1 MGIFAVFA
9 RLIKFFGSTAFT
21 ILKLPYQIIS
31 KSFGPFVAFFLYI
44 PMMLIVFGVFIKLFE
59 QEVVDKSPWNSM
71 TLFHTL
77 PYEERQELIDMT
89 EMASFVY
96 LDANAW
102 GNDLTRL
109 QDKGYFL
116 LEKPNLNDEGLTY
129 ALMAKANRSLN
140 SPYPGNLEITN
151 TVYILFRGSMTLAD
165 ALDDGQMI
173 ISDEQLEHMGRFI
186 VALRVTRELLG
197 KYPKHQFILVGH
209 SLGGATVQYVLRHLR
224 HISSSRLKGY
234 TVNPIGLPGKIG
246 IIHEERLV
254 DIVHEADIA
263 QTIMLDSRL
272 VGSGILVRG
281 HFTKQSDGTWTPDFS
296 LLSAASQHSVNKTL
310 KNMIAQH
317 TGTYTPPSNN
327 QITQPNPGGIKAP
340 VKTNFREAFGDTL

>member
-21 ILKLPYQIIS
+21 LLKLPYQIIS
-31 KSFGPFVAFFLYI
+31 KIFGPFVAFFLYI

-77 PYEERQELIDMT
+77 PYKERQELIYMT

-96 LDANAW
+96 LDTNAW
-102 GNDLTRL
+102 GNDLIRL

-116 LEKPNLNDEGLTY
+116 LEKPNLNDGGLTY
-129 ALMAKANRSLN
+129 ALMARANSSLN
-140 SPYPGNLEITN
+140 SPNPGNLEIEN

-173 ISDEQLEHMGRFI
+173 FSDEKLEHMGRFT

-197 KYPKHQFILVGH
+197 KYPKHHFVLVGH
-209 SLGGATVQYVLRHLR
+209 SLGGATVQYVLR

-246 IIHEERLV
+246 IIPEKRLV

-272 VGSGILVRG
+272 VGRGILVRG
-281 HFTKQSDGTWTPDFS
+281 HFTRQSDDTWTPDFS

-317 TGTYTPPSNN
+317 TGTYAPPSNN
-327 QITQPNPGGIKAP
+327 QIAQPKPGGIKAP

>member
-1 MGIFAVFA
+1 
-9 RLIKFFGSTAFT
+9 
-21 ILKLPYQIIS
+21 
-31 KSFGPFVAFFLYI
+31 
-44 PMMLIVFGVFIKLFE
+44 MMLIVFGVFIKLFE

-77 PYEERQELIDMT
+77 PYKERQELIDMT

-96 LDANAW
+96 LDTNAW
-102 GNDLTRL
+102 GNDLIRL

-116 LEKPNLNDEGLTY
+116 LEKPNLNDGGLTY
-129 ALMAKANRSLN
+129 ALMARANRSLN
-140 SPYPGNLEITN
+140 SPNPGNLEIEN

-173 ISDEQLEHMGRFI
+173 FSDEKLEHMGRFT

-197 KYPKHQFILVGH
+197 KYPKHHFVLVGQ
-209 SLGGATVQYVLRHLR
+209 SLGGATVQYVLR

-246 IIHEERLV
+246 IIPEKRLV

-272 VGSGILVRG
+272 VGRGILVRG
-281 HFTKQSDGTWTPDFS
+281 HFTRQSDDTWTPDFS

-317 TGTYTPPSNN
+317 TGTYAPPSNN
-327 QITQPNPGGIKAP
+327 QIAQPKPGGIKAP
-340 VKTNFREAFGDTL
+340 VKTNFREAFSDTL

>member
-21 ILKLPYQIIS
+21 LLKLPYQIIS
-31 KSFGPFVAFFLYI
+31 KIFGPFVAFFLYI

-77 PYEERQELIDMT
+77 PYKERQELIDMT

-96 LDANAW
+96 LDTNAW
-102 GNDLTRL
+102 GNDLIRL

-116 LEKPNLNDEGLTY
+116 LEKPTLNDGGLTY
-129 ALMAKANRSLN
+129 ALMARANSSLN
-140 SPYPGNLEITN
+140 SPNPGNPEIEN

-173 ISDEQLEHMGRFI
+173 FSDEKLEHMGRFT

-197 KYPKHQFILVGH
+197 KYPKHHFVLVGH
-209 SLGGATVQYVLRHLR
+209 SLGGATVQYVLR

-246 IIHEERLV
+246 IIPEKRLV

-272 VGSGILVRG
+272 VGRGILVRG
-281 HFTKQSDGTWTPDFS
+281 HFTRQSDDTWTPDFS

-317 TGTYTPPSNN
+317 TGTYAPPSHN
-327 QITQPNPGGIKAP
+327 QIAQPKPGGIKAP

>member
-21 ILKLPYQIIS
+21 LLKLPYQIIS
-31 KSFGPFVAFFLYI
+31 KIFGPFVAFFLYI

-77 PYEERQELIDMT
+77 PYKERQELIDMT

-96 LDANAW
+96 LDTNAW
-102 GNDLTRL
+102 GNDLIRL

-116 LEKPNLNDEGLTY
+116 LGKPNLNDGGLTY
-129 ALMAKANRSLN
+129 ALMARANRSLN
-140 SPYPGNLEITN
+140 SPNPGNLEIEN

-173 ISDEQLEHMGRFI
+173 FSDEKLEHMGRFT

-197 KYPKHQFILVGH
+197 KYPKHHFVLVGH
-209 SLGGATVQYVLRHLR
+209 SLGGATFQYVLR

-246 IIHEERLV
+246 IIPEKRLV

-272 VGSGILVRG
+272 VGRGILVRG
-281 HFTKQSDGTWTPDFS
+281 HFTRQSDDTWTPDFS

-317 TGTYTPPSNN
+317 TGTYAPPSNN
-327 QITQPNPGGIKAP
+327 QIAQPKPGGIKAP
-340 VKTNFREAFGDTL
+340 VKTNFREAFSDTL

>member
-1 MGIFAVFA
+1 
-9 RLIKFFGSTAFT
+9 
-21 ILKLPYQIIS
+21 
-31 KSFGPFVAFFLYI
+31 
-44 PMMLIVFGVFIKLFE
+44 
-59 QEVVDKSPWNSM
+59 
-71 TLFHTL
+71 
-77 PYEERQELIDMT
+77 
-89 EMASFVY
+89 
-96 LDANAW
+96 
-102 GNDLTRL
+102 
-109 QDKGYFL
+109 
-116 LEKPNLNDEGLTY
+116 
-129 ALMAKANRSLN
+129 
-140 SPYPGNLEITN
+140 
-151 TVYILFRGSMTLAD
+151 
-165 ALDDGQMI
+165 
-173 ISDEQLEHMGRFI
+173 MGRFT

-197 KYPKHQFILVGH
+197 KYPKHHFVLVGH
-209 SLGGATVQYVLRHLR
+209 SLGGATVQYVLR

-246 IIHEERLV
+246 IIPEKRLV

-272 VGSGILVRG
+272 VGRGILVRG

-327 QITQPNPGGIKAP
+327 QITQPKPGGIKAP

>member
-1 MGIFAVFA
+1 MGIFAVFT

-21 ILKLPYQIIS
+21 LLKLPYQIIS
-31 KSFGPFVAFFLYI
+31 KIFGPFVAFFLYI

-77 PYEERQELIDMT
+77 PYKERQELIDMT

-96 LDANAW
+96 LDTNAW
-102 GNDLTRL
+102 GNDLIRL

-116 LEKPNLNDEGLTY
+116 LEKPNLNDGGLTY
-129 ALMAKANRSLN
+129 ALMARANRSLN
-140 SPYPGNLEITN
+140 SPNPGNLEIEN

-173 ISDEQLEHMGRFI
+173 FSEEKLEHMGRFT

-197 KYPKHQFILVGH
+197 KYPKHHFVLVGH
-209 SLGGATVQYVLRHLR
+209 SLGGATVQYVLR

-246 IIHEERLV
+246 IIPEKRLV

-272 VGSGILVRG
+272 VGRGILVRC
-281 HFTKQSDGTWTPDFS
+281 HFTRQSDDTWTPDFS

-317 TGTYTPPSNN
+317 TGTYAPPSNN
-327 QITQPNPGGIKAP
+327 QIAQPKPGGIKAP
-340 VKTNFREAFGDTL
+340 VKTNFREAFSDTL

>member
-1 MGIFAVFA
+1 MGIFAVFT

-21 ILKLPYQIIS
+21 LLKLPYQIIS
-31 KSFGPFVAFFLYI
+31 KIFGPFVAFFLYI

-77 PYEERQELIDMT
+77 PYKERQELIDMT

-96 LDANAW
+96 LDTNAW
-102 GNDLTRL
+102 GNDLIRL

-116 LEKPNLNDEGLTY
+116 LEKPNLNDGGLTY
-129 ALMAKANRSLN
+129 ALMARANRSLN
-140 SPYPGNLEITN
+140 SPNPGNLEIEN

-173 ISDEQLEHMGRFI
+173 FSDEKLEHMGRFT

-197 KYPKHQFILVGH
+197 KYPKHHFVLVGH
-209 SLGGATVQYVLRHLR
+209 SLGGATVQYVLR

-246 IIHEERLV
+246 IIPEKRLV

-272 VGSGILVRG
+272 VGRGILVRG
-281 HFTKQSDGTWTPDFS
+281 HFTRQSDDTWTPDFS

-310 KNMIAQH
+310 KNMLAQH
-317 TGTYTPPSNN
+317 TGPHAPPANN
-327 QITQPNPGGIKAP
+327 QLAQPKPGGLKAP
-340 VKTNFREAFGDTL
+340 VKTNFREAFSDTL

>member
-1 MGIFAVFA
+1 MGIFAVFT

-21 ILKLPYQIIS
+21 LLKLPYQIIS
-31 KSFGPFVAFFLYI
+31 KIFGPFVAFFLYI

-77 PYEERQELIDMT
+77 PYKERQELIDMT

-96 LDANAW
+96 LDTNAW
-102 GNDLTRL
+102 GNDLIRL

-116 LEKPNLNDEGLTY
+116 LEKPNLNDGGLTY
-129 ALMAKANRSLN
+129 ALMARANSSLN
-140 SPYPGNLEITN
+140 SPNPGNLEIEN

-173 ISDEQLEHMGRFI
+173 FSDEKLEHMGRFT

-197 KYPKHQFILVGH
+197 KYPKHHFVLVGH
-209 SLGGATVQYVLRHLR
+209 SLGGATVQYVLR

-246 IIHEERLV
+246 IIPEKRLV

-272 VGSGILVRG
+272 VGRGILVRG
-281 HFTKQSDGTWTPDFS
+281 HFTRQSDDTWTPDFS

-317 TGTYTPPSNN
+317 TGTYAPPSNN
-327 QITQPNPGGIKAP
+327 QIAQPKPGGIKAP
-340 VKTNFREAFGDTL
+340 VKTNFREAFSDTL

>member
-1 MGIFAVFA
+1 MGIFAVFT

-21 ILKLPYQIIS
+21 LLKLPYQIIS
-31 KSFGPFVAFFLYI
+31 KIFGPFVAFFLYI

-77 PYEERQELIDMT
+77 PYKERQELIDMT

-96 LDANAW
+96 LDTNAW
-102 GNDLTRL
+102 GNDLIRL

-116 LEKPNLNDEGLTY
+116 LEKPNLNDGGLTY
-129 ALMAKANRSLN
+129 ALMARANRSLN
-140 SPYPGNLEITN
+140 SPNPGNLEIEN

-173 ISDEQLEHMGRFI
+173 FSDEKLEHMGRFT

-197 KYPKHQFILVGH
+197 KYPKHHFVLVGH
-209 SLGGATVQYVLRHLR
+209 SLGGATVQYVLR

-246 IIHEERLV
+246 IIPEKRLV

-272 VGSGILVRG
+272 VGRGILVRG
-281 HFTKQSDGTWTPDFS
+281 HFTRQSDDTWTPDFS

-317 TGTYTPPSNN
+317 TGTYAPPSNN
-327 QITQPNPGGIKAP
+327 QIAQP
-340 VKTNFREAFGDTL
+340 KTGRNQGSCENKF

>member
-1 MGIFAVFA
+1 
-9 RLIKFFGSTAFT
+9 
-21 ILKLPYQIIS
+21 
-31 KSFGPFVAFFLYI
+31 
-44 PMMLIVFGVFIKLFE
+44 MMLIVFGVFIKLFE

-77 PYEERQELIDMT
+77 PYKERQELIDMT

-96 LDANAW
+96 LDTNAW
-102 GNDLTRL
+102 GNDLIRL

-116 LEKPNLNDEGLTY
+116 LEKPNLNDGGLTY
-129 ALMAKANRSLN
+129 ALMARANRSLN
-140 SPYPGNLEITN
+140 SPNPGNLEIEN

-173 ISDEQLEHMGRFI
+173 FSDEKLEHMGRFT

-197 KYPKHQFILVGH
+197 KYPKHHFVLVGH
-209 SLGGATVQYVLRHLR
+209 SLGGATVQYVLR

-246 IIHEERLV
+246 IIPEKRLV

-272 VGSGILVRG
+272 VGRGILVRG
-281 HFTKQSDGTWTPDFS
+281 HFTRQSDDTWTLDFS

-317 TGTYTPPSNN
+317 TGTYAPPSNN
-327 QITQPNPGGIKAP
+327 QIAQPKPGGIKAP
-340 VKTNFREAFGDTL
+340 VKTNFREAFSDTL

>member
-1 MGIFAVFA
+1 MGIFAVFT

-21 ILKLPYQIIS
+21 LLKLPYQIIS
-31 KSFGPFVAFFLYI
+31 KIFGPFVAFFLYF

-77 PYEERQELIDMT
+77 PYKERQELIDMT

-96 LDANAW
+96 LDTNAW
-102 GNDLTRL
+102 GNDLIRL

-116 LEKPNLNDEGLTY
+116 LEKPNLNDGGLTY
-129 ALMAKANRSLN
+129 ALMARANRSLN
-140 SPYPGNLEITN
+140 SPNPGNLEIEN

-173 ISDEQLEHMGRFI
+173 FSDEKLEHMGRFT

-197 KYPKHQFILVGH
+197 KYPKHHFVLVGH
-209 SLGGATVQYVLRHLR
+209 SLGGATVQYVLR

-246 IIHEERLV
+246 IIPEKRLV

-272 VGSGILVRG
+272 VGRGILVRG
-281 HFTKQSDGTWTPDFS
+281 HFTRQSDDTWTPDFS

-317 TGTYTPPSNN
+317 TGTYAPPSNN
-327 QITQPNPGGIKAP
+327 QIAQPKPGGIKAP
-340 VKTNFREAFGDTL
+340 VKTNFREAFSDTL

>member
-1 MGIFAVFA
+1 MGIFAVFT

-21 ILKLPYQIIS
+21 LLKLPYQIIS
-31 KSFGPFVAFFLYI
+31 KIFGPFVAFFLYI

-77 PYEERQELIDMT
+77 PYKERQELIDMT

-96 LDANAW
+96 LDTNAW
-102 GNDLTRL
+102 GNDLIRL

-116 LEKPNLNDEGLTY
+116 LEKPNLNDGGLTY
-129 ALMAKANRSLN
+129 ALMARANRSLN
-140 SPYPGNLEITN
+140 SPNPGNLEIEN

-173 ISDEQLEHMGRFI
+173 FSDEKLEHMGRFT

-197 KYPKHQFILVGH
+197 KYPKHHFVLVGH
-209 SLGGATVQYVLRHLR
+209 SLGGATVQYVLR

-246 IIHEERLV
+246 IIPEKRLV
-254 DIVHEADIA
+254 GIVHEADIA

-272 VGSGILVRG
+272 VGRGILVRG
-281 HFTKQSDGTWTPDFS
+281 HFTRQSDDTWTPDFS

-317 TGTYTPPSNN
+317 TGTYAPPSNN
-327 QITQPNPGGIKAP
+327 QIAQPKPGGIKAP
-340 VKTNFREAFGDTL
+340 VKTNFREAFSDTL

>member
-1 MGIFAVFA
+1 M
-9 RLIKFFGSTAFT
+9 
-21 ILKLPYQIIS
+21 
-31 KSFGPFVAFFLYI
+31 
-44 PMMLIVFGVFIKLFE
+44 
-59 QEVVDKSPWNSM
+59 
-71 TLFHTL
+71 
-77 PYEERQELIDMT
+77 
-89 EMASFVY
+89 
-96 LDANAW
+96 
-102 GNDLTRL
+102 
-109 QDKGYFL
+109 
-116 LEKPNLNDEGLTY
+116 EGLTY
-129 ALMAKANRSLN
+129 ALMARANSSLN
-140 SPYPGNLEITN
+140 SPNPGNLEIEN

-173 ISDEQLEHMGRFI
+173 FSDEKLEHMGRFT

-197 KYPKHQFILVGH
+197 KYPKHHFVLVGH
-209 SLGGATVQYVLRHLR
+209 SLGGATVQYVLR

-246 IIHEERLV
+246 IIPEKRLV

-272 VGSGILVRG
+272 VGRGILVRG
-281 HFTKQSDGTWTPDFS
+281 HFTRQSDDTWTPDFS

-317 TGTYTPPSNN
+317 TGTYAPPSNN
-327 QITQPNPGGIKAP
+327 QIAQPKPGGIKAP

>member
-21 ILKLPYQIIS
+21 LLKLPYQIIS
-31 KSFGPFVAFFLYI
+31 KIFGPFVAFFLYI

-77 PYEERQELIDMT
+77 PYKERQELIDMT

-96 LDANAW
+96 LDTNAW
-102 GNDLTRL
+102 GNDLIRL

-116 LEKPNLNDEGLTY
+116 LEKPNLNDGGLTY
-129 ALMAKANRSLN
+129 ALNSSLN
-140 SPYPGNLEITN
+140 SPNPGNLEIEN

-173 ISDEQLEHMGRFI
+173 FSDEKLEHMGRFT

-197 KYPKHQFILVGH
+197 KYPKHHFVLVGH
-209 SLGGATVQYVLRHLR
+209 SLGGATVQYVLR

-246 IIHEERLV
+246 IIPEKRLV

-272 VGSGILVRG
+272 VGRGILVRG
-281 HFTKQSDGTWTPDFS
+281 HFTRQSDDTWTPDFS

-317 TGTYTPPSNN
+317 TGTYAPPSNN
-327 QITQPNPGGIKAP
+327 QIAQPKPGGIKAP

>member
-1 MGIFAVFA
+1 
-9 RLIKFFGSTAFT
+9 
-21 ILKLPYQIIS
+21 
-31 KSFGPFVAFFLYI
+31 
-44 PMMLIVFGVFIKLFE
+44 MMLIVFGVFIKLFE

-77 PYEERQELIDMT
+77 PYKERQELIDMT

-96 LDANAW
+96 LDTNAW
-102 GNDLTRL
+102 GNDLIRL

-116 LEKPNLNDEGLTY
+116 LEKPNLNDGGLTY
-129 ALMAKANRSLN
+129 ALMARANRSLN
-140 SPYPGNLEITN
+140 SPNPGNLEIEN

-173 ISDEQLEHMGRFI
+173 FSDEKLEHMGRFT

-197 KYPKHQFILVGH
+197 KYPKHHFVLVGH
-209 SLGGATVQYVLRHLR
+209 SLGGATVQYVLR

-246 IIHEERLV
+246 IIPEKRLV

-272 VGSGILVRG
+272 VGRGILVRG
-281 HFTKQSDGTWTPDFS
+281 HFTRQSDDTWTPDFS

-310 KNMIAQH
+310 KNKIAQH
-317 TGTYTPPSNN
+317 TGTYAPPSNN
-327 QITQPNPGGIKAP
+327 QIAQPKPGGIKAP
-340 VKTNFREAFGDTL
+340 VKTNFREAFSDTL

>member
-21 ILKLPYQIIS
+21 LLKLPYQIIS
-31 KSFGPFVAFFLYI
+31 KIFGPFVAFFLYI

-77 PYEERQELIDMT
+77 PYKERQELIDMT

-96 LDANAW
+96 LDTNAW
-102 GNDLTRL
+102 GNDLIRL

-116 LEKPNLNDEGLTY
+116 LEKPNLNDGGLTY
-129 ALMAKANRSLN
+129 ALMARANSSLN
-140 SPYPGNLEITN
+140 SPNPGNLEIEN

-173 ISDEQLEHMGRFI
+173 FSDEKLEHMGRFT

-197 KYPKHQFILVGH
+197 KYPKHHFVLVGH
-209 SLGGATVQYVLRHLR
+209 SLGGATVQYVLR

-246 IIHEERLV
+246 II
-254 DIVHEADIA
+254 
-263 QTIMLDSRL
+263 
-272 VGSGILVRG
+272 
-281 HFTKQSDGTWTPDFS
+281 PDRK
-296 LLSAASQHSVNKTL
+296 SV
-310 KNMIAQH
+310 
-317 TGTYTPPSNN
+317 
-327 QITQPNPGGIKAP
+327 
-340 VKTNFREAFGDTL
+340 V

>member
-21 ILKLPYQIIS
+21 LLKLPYQIIS
-31 KSFGPFVAFFLYI
+31 KIFGPFVAFFLYI

-77 PYEERQELIDMT
+77 PYKERQELIDMT

-96 LDANAW
+96 LDTYAW
-102 GNDLTRL
+102 GNDLIRL

-116 LEKPNLNDEGLTY
+116 LEKPNLNDGGLTY
-129 ALMAKANRSLN
+129 ALMARANSSLN
-140 SPYPGNLEITN
+140 SPNPGNLEIEN

-173 ISDEQLEHMGRFI
+173 FSDEKLEHMGRFT

-197 KYPKHQFILVGH
+197 KYPKHHFVLVGH
-209 SLGGATVQYVLRHLR
+209 SLGGATVQYVLR

-246 IIHEERLV
+246 IIPEKRLV

-272 VGSGILVRG
+272 VGRGILVRG
-281 HFTKQSDGTWTPDFS
+281 HFTRQSDDTWTPDFS

-317 TGTYTPPSNN
+317 TGTYAPPSNN
-327 QITQPNPGGIKAP
+327 QIAQPKPGGIKAP

>member
-21 ILKLPYQIIS
+21 LLKLPYQIIS
-31 KSFGPFVAFFLYI
+31 KIFGPFVAFFLYI
-44 PMMLIVFGVFIKLFE
+44 PMMLIVFIKLFE

-77 PYEERQELIDMT
+77 PYKERQELIDMT

-96 LDANAW
+96 LDTNAW
-102 GNDLTRL
+102 GNDLIRL

-116 LEKPNLNDEGLTY
+116 LEKPNLNDGGLTY
-129 ALMAKANRSLN
+129 ALMARANSSLN
-140 SPYPGNLEITN
+140 SPNPGNLEIEN

-173 ISDEQLEHMGRFI
+173 FSDEKLEHMGRFT

-197 KYPKHQFILVGH
+197 KYPKHHFVLVGH
-209 SLGGATVQYVLRHLR
+209 SLGGATVQYVLR

-246 IIHEERLV
+246 IIPEKRLV

-272 VGSGILVRG
+272 VGRGILVRG
-281 HFTKQSDGTWTPDFS
+281 HFTRQSDDTWTPDFS

-317 TGTYTPPSNN
+317 TGTYAPPSNN
-327 QITQPNPGGIKAP
+327 QIAQPKPGGIKAP

>member
-21 ILKLPYQIIS
+21 LLKLPYQIIS
-31 KSFGPFVAFFLYI
+31 KIFGPFVAFFLYI

-77 PYEERQELIDMT
+77 PYKERQELIDMT

-96 LDANAW
+96 LDTNAW
-102 GNDLTRL
+102 GNDLIRL

-116 LEKPNLNDEGLTY
+116 LEKPTLNDGGLTY
-129 ALMAKANRSLN
+129 ALMARANSSLN
-140 SPYPGNLEITN
+140 SSNPGNLEIEN

-173 ISDEQLEHMGRFI
+173 FSDEKLEHMGRFT

-197 KYPKHQFILVGH
+197 RYPKHHFVLVGH
-209 SLGGATVQYVLRHLR
+209 SLGGATVQYVLR

-246 IIHEERLV
+246 IIPEKRLV

-272 VGSGILVRG
+272 VGRGILVRG
-281 HFTKQSDGTWTPDFS
+281 HFTRQSDDTWTPDFS

-317 TGTYTPPSNN
+317 TGTYAPPSNN
-327 QITQPNPGGIKAP
+327 QIAQPKPGGIKAP

>member
-21 ILKLPYQIIS
+21 LLKLPYQIIS
-31 KSFGPFVAFFLYI
+31 KIFGPFVAFFLYI

-77 PYEERQELIDMT
+77 PYKERQELIDMT

-96 LDANAW
+96 LDTNAW
-102 GNDLTRL
+102 GNDLIRL

-116 LEKPNLNDEGLTY
+116 LEKPNLNDGGLTY
-129 ALMAKANRSLN
+129 ALMARANSSLN
-140 SPYPGNLEITN
+140 SPNPGNLEIEN

-173 ISDEQLEHMGRFI
+173 FSDEKLEHMGRFT

-197 KYPKHQFILVGH
+197 KYPKHHFVLVGH
-209 SLGGATVQYVLRHLR
+209 SLGGATVQSVLR

-246 IIHEERLV
+246 IIPEKRLV

-272 VGSGILVRG
+272 VGRGILVRG
-281 HFTKQSDGTWTPDFS
+281 HFTRQSDDTWTPDFS

-317 TGTYTPPSNN
+317 TGTYAPPSNN
-327 QITQPNPGGIKAP
+327 QIAQPKPGGIKAP

>member
-21 ILKLPYQIIS
+21 LLKLPYQIIS
-31 KSFGPFVAFFLYI
+31 KIFGPFVAFFLYI

-77 PYEERQELIDMT
+77 PYKERQELIDIT

-96 LDANAW
+96 LDTNAW
-102 GNDLTRL
+102 GNDLIRL
-109 QDKGYFL
+109 QNKGYFL
-116 LEKPNLNDEGLTY
+116 LEKPTLNDGGLTY
-129 ALMAKANRSLN
+129 ALMARANSSLN
-140 SPYPGNLEITN
+140 SPNPGNPEIEN

-173 ISDEQLEHMGRFI
+173 FSDEKLEHMGRFT

-197 KYPKHQFILVGH
+197 KYPKHHFVLVGH
-209 SLGGATVQYVLRHLR
+209 SLGGATVQYVLR

-246 IIHEERLV
+246 IIPEKRLV

-272 VGSGILVRG
+272 VGRGILVRG
-281 HFTKQSDGTWTPDFS
+281 HFTRQSDDTWTPDFS

-317 TGTYTPPSNN
+317 TGTYAPPSNN
-327 QITQPNPGGIKAP
+327 QIAQPKPGGIKAP

>member
-21 ILKLPYQIIS
+21 LLKLPYQIIS
-31 KSFGPFVAFFLYI
+31 KIFGPFVAFFLYI

-77 PYEERQELIDMT
+77 PYKERQELIDMT

-96 LDANAW
+96 LDTNAW
-102 GNDLTRL
+102 GNDLIRL

-116 LEKPNLNDEGLTY
+116 LEKPNLNDGGLTY
-129 ALMAKANRSLN
+129 ALMARANSSLN
-140 SPYPGNLEITN
+140 SPNPGNLEIEN

-173 ISDEQLEHMGRFI
+173 FSDEKLEHMGRFT

-197 KYPKHQFILVGH
+197 KYPKHHFVLVGH
-209 SLGGATVQYVLRHLR
+209 SLGGATVQYVLR

-246 IIHEERLV
+246 IIPEKRLV

-272 VGSGILVRG
+272 VGRGILVRG
-281 HFTKQSDGTWTPDFS
+281 HFTRQSDDTWTPDFS

-317 TGTYTPPSNN
+317 TGTYAPPSNN
-327 QITQPNPGGIKAP
+327 QIAQPKPGGIKAP
-340 VKTNFREAFGDTL
+340 VITNFREAFGDTL

>member
-21 ILKLPYQIIS
+21 LLKLPYQIIS
-31 KSFGPFVAFFLYI
+31 KIFGPFVAFFLYI

-77 PYEERQELIDMT
+77 PYKERQELIDMT

-96 LDANAW
+96 LDTNAW
-102 GNDLTRL
+102 GNDLIRL

-116 LEKPNLNDEGLTY
+116 LEKPNLNDGGLTY
-129 ALMAKANRSLN
+129 ALMARANSSLN
-140 SPYPGNLEITN
+140 SPNPGNLEIEN

-173 ISDEQLEHMGRFI
+173 FSDEKLEHMGRFT

-197 KYPKHQFILVGH
+197 KYPKHHFVLVGH
-209 SLGGATVQYVLRHLR
+209 SLGGATVQYVLR

-246 IIHEERLV
+246 IIPEKRLV

-272 VGSGILVRG
+272 VGRGILVRG
-281 HFTKQSDGTWTPDFS
+281 HFTRQSDDTWTPDFS

-310 KNMIAQH
+310 KNMIAQP
-317 TGTYTPPSNN
+317 TGTYAPPSNN
-327 QITQPNPGGIKAP
+327 QIAQPKPGGIKAP

>member
-1 MGIFAVFA
+1 MGIFAVFS
-9 RLIKFFGSTAFT
+9 RLTKFFGSTAFT
-21 ILKLPYQIIS
+21 LLKLPYQIIS
-31 KSFGPFVAFFLYI
+31 KIFGPFVAFFLYI

-116 LEKPNLNDEGLTY
+116 LEKPNLNDGGLTY
-129 ALMAKANRSLN
+129 ALMSKADRSLN
-140 SPYPGNLEITN
+140 SSNLSNLEVTN
-151 TVYILFRGSMTLAD
+151 TIYILFRGSTTLAD
-165 ALDDGQMI
+165 ALDDSQMI
-173 ISDEQLEHMGRFI
+173 FSDEQLEHMGRFT

-197 KYPKHQFILVGH
+197 KYPKHHFVLVGH
-209 SLGGATVQYVLRHLR
+209 SLGGATVQYVLKHM
-224 HISSSRLKGY
+224 SSSRLKGY

-246 IIHEERLV
+246 TIPENRLV

-272 VGSGILVRG
+272 VGRGILVRG
-281 HFTKQSDGTWTPDFS
+281 KFTQQSDGTWTPDFS
-296 LLSAASQHSVNKTL
+296 LLNSASQHSVNKTL

-317 TGTYTPPSNN
+317 TGSYIPPSNN
-327 QITQPNPGGIKAP
+327 QLPQPEPGGIRAP
-340 VKTNFREAFGDTL
+340 VKTNFREALGDTL

>member
-21 ILKLPYQIIS
+21 LLKLPYQIIS
-31 KSFGPFVAFFLYI
+31 KIFGPFVAFFLYI

-71 TLFHTL
+71 SLFHTL
-77 PYEERQELIDMT
+77 PYKERQELIDMT

-96 LDANAW
+96 LDTNAW
-102 GNDLTRL
+102 GNDLIRL

-116 LEKPNLNDEGLTY
+116 LEKPNLNDGGLTY
-129 ALMAKANRSLN
+129 ALMARANSSLN
-140 SPYPGNLEITN
+140 SPNPGNLEIEN

-173 ISDEQLEHMGRFI
+173 FSDEKLEHMGRFT

-197 KYPKHQFILVGH
+197 KYPKHHFVLVGH
-209 SLGGATVQYVLRHLR
+209 SLGGATVQYVLRH
-224 HISSSRLKGY
+224 ISYSRLQGY
-234 TVNPIGLPGKIG
+234 TVTPLGLPGKIG
-246 IIHEERLV
+246 IIPEKRLV

-272 VGSGILVRG
+272 VGRGILVRG
-281 HFTKQSDGTWTPDFS
+281 HFTRQSDDTWTPDFS

-317 TGTYTPPSNN
+317 TGTYAPPSNN
-327 QITQPNPGGIKAP
+327 QIAQPKPGGIKAP